1 MEKFDLS
8 QSIAAG
14 CGAVAGGSSLGKPA
28 YWSKETCGW
37 DLGNM
42 ILWVEST
49 RNCNE
54 DVGIDDA
61 FEDICYNN
69 PSGGSSIFSS

>member
-28 YWSKETCGW
+28 HWNKDTCGW
-37 DLGNM
+37 DLGNV

-49 RNCNE
+49 GHCNADVGTNE
-54 DVGIDDA
+54 D
-61 FEDICYNN
+61 FEGICYNN